1 MKIHTDRTVRLRI
14 ILLQSLAYVGRR
26 NANYRVLSCV
36 IRRVPPKERHP
47 KVALFQFVSL
57 SSQRLFNNV
66 LQKLLAS
73 PAPFEG
79 GAFKQIAKMFAER

>member
-1 MKIHTDRTVRLRI
+1 MSR
-14 ILLQSLAYVGRR
+14 
-26 NANYRVLSCV
+26 
-36 IRRVPPKERHP
+36 
-47 KVALFQFVSL
+47 
-57 SSQRLFNNV
+57 QRLFNNV